1 MSVIRTL
8 ASSPRGELMLLF
20 FASCAVVSVLVV
32 AVALGGSAAFSGAQ
46 LRQVVLLVLAAGL
59 ALAGAVLLGI
69 PQWLFRSW
77 THQAPELVELRRA
90 LQAAEAVIH
99 AEKQV
104 LVLWERGERVRVMI
118 HSLTNVVG
126 LPDDPAAI
134 ERFGQWLDLASAQE
148 LKTSLEQ
155 LFTTGKAFNLMV
167 RTAGG
172 AHLEADGRAAG
183 GRALLRLRDVA
194 GHRRDLAR
202 ILDQHRDLNRDI
214 KSARTLLDA
223 LPMPVWFS
231 GDTGKITW
239 ANAAYVQAVG
249 AETIT
254 DVTNRQVELMETR
267 QRERAS
273 VALAKGTPFKDRLSL
288 VASGQLHN
296 HDVTVLPLEDSSAGV
311 AIDVAALETAKVE
324 TDRRTAAYDRTLH
337 RVSTGVAI
345 YGRDQRLTFFNDAYR
360 NIWQLDADWL
370 AQKPS
375 MDETLDRLRGLSRLP
390 QVVSYRDWKV
400 KVLSSYRDGTEYEDW
415 WHLLDGRTIHVT
427 AAKRP
432 DGGVTYLFDDVT
444 QRLALESRYNALIDT
459 QRETLD
465 SLKEGVAV
473 FAPDGR
479 LQLYNKAFAQV
490 WKLSRQMLSE
500 GPHIDMI
507 TQQCQVL
514 YDDPVMWQHMGRSVT
529 GISDRRSAVS
539 GQLVR
544 ADQSVIDYSIAP
556 LPDGAT
562 LITFADVTDAK
573 RAERALQE
581 RNDALVAADRLKS
594 QFIRH
599 ISYELRTPL
608 TNIIGYTEFMQG
620 PHVGSLNDRQREYLG
635 DIEASSKTLLNI
647 INDILDLATIDA
659 GGLELKVA
667 PVAVRPM
674 VEAAILG
681 LRDRARLM
689 NVTFDVD
696 LHADA
701 QSFVA
706 DDTRVRQVL
715 YNLLSNAIGFS
726 KAGDSIRI
734 AGWRERGMIAFAV
747 EDRGPGIPADQL
759 GKVFERFESR
769 SHGSRHRGVG
779 LGLSIVKSL
788 VELHGGNVS
797 AFSELG
803 QGTRVTVRFPEAGLA
818 PRRQQQEAA

>member
-1 MSVIRTL
+1 VSVLRTL
-8 ASSPRGELMLLF
+8 VSSPRGELTLLF
-20 FASCAVVSVLVV
+20 IASCAVVSVLVV
-32 AVALGGSAAFSGAQ
+32 AIAVGGPVGFSGAR
-46 LRQVVLLVLAAGL
+46 LRQILLFAAVFGL
-59 ALAGAVLLGI
+59 ALAGAALLGL
-69 PQWLFRSW
+69 PQTLFRSW
-77 THQAPELVELRRA
+77 TQQPPEIVALRRA

-104 LVLWERGERVRVMI
+104 LVLWERGERVKVMV
-118 HSLTNVVG
+118 HSLTNVPG
-126 LPDDPAAI
+126 LPDDPGAI
-134 ERFGQWLDLASAQE
+134 ERFGQWLNPNSAQD
-148 LKTSLEQ
+148 LKAALEQ
-155 LFTTGKAFNLMV
+155 LFVSGKAFNLIV
-167 RTAGG
+167 RTTVG

-194 GHRRDLAR
+194 GHRHDLAR
-202 ILDQHRDLNRDI
+202 ILDQHRDLHRDI
-214 KSARTLLDA
+214 KSARTLLDN

-231 GDTGKITW
+231 GETGRITW
-239 ANAAYVQAVG
+239 ANAAYIQAVG
-249 AETIT
+249 ADALA
-254 DVTNRQVELMETR
+254 DVANRQVELMETR
-267 QRERAS
+267 QRERAGHS
-273 VALAKGTPFKDRLSL
+273 LAKGATFKDRLSL
-288 VASGQLHN
+288 VASGKIHT
-296 HDVTVLPLEDSSAGV
+296 HDVTVLPLESASAGV
-311 AIDVAALETAKVE
+311 AIDVAALESAQVE

-360 NIWQLDADWL
+360 HIWQLDADWL
-370 AQKPS
+370 AYKPT

-390 QVVSYRDWKV
+390 QVVSYRDWKA
-400 KVLSSYRDGTEYEDW
+400 KVLASNRDGCDYEDW

-444 QRLALESRYNALIDT
+444 QRLALESRYNAMIDT

-479 LQLYNKAFAQV
+479 LQLFNKAFAQV
-490 WKLSRQMLSE
+490 WKLSRQMLAE
-500 GPHIDMI
+500 GPHIDVI

-514 YDDPVMWQHMGRSVT
+514 YDDPVMWQHMNRSVT
-529 GISDRRSAVS
+529 GISDRRSPVS
-539 GQLVR
+539 GQLIR
-544 ADQSVIDYSIAP
+544 ADHSVIDYTVAP

-573 RAERALQE
+573 RAERALKE

-659 GGLELKVA
+659 GGLELKIA
-667 PVAVRPM
+667 PVAVRP
-674 VEAAILG
+674 VIDAALLG
-681 LRDRARLM
+681 LRDRARIM
-689 NVTFDVD
+689 NLTFDIDV
-696 LHADA
+696 HANA
-701 QSFVA
+701 ESFAA

-726 KAGDSIRI
+726 KPGDTIRI
-734 AGWRERGMIAFAV
+734 SGWRERGMIAFAV
-747 EDRGPGIPADQL
+747 EDQGPGIPADQI
-759 GKVFERFESR
+759 GKVFDRFESR

-788 VELHGGNVS
+788 VELHGGNVAALS
-797 AFSELG
+797 DG
-803 QGTRVTVRFPEAGLA
+803 DRGTRVTVRFPEAGV
-818 PRRQQQEAA
+818 AARPETQVAA

>member
-1 MSVIRTL
+1 VSVIRTIT
-8 ASSPRGELMLLF
+8 SSPRGELTLLF
-20 FASCAVVSVLVV
+20 LASCAVVSVLLV
-32 AVALGGSAAFSGAQ
+32 AVAIGGPAAMTGAHFR
-46 LRQVVLLVLAAGL
+46 LVLLIAAITGL
-59 ALAGAVLLGI
+59 GLAGAMLLGV
-69 PQWLFRSW
+69 PQLLFRSW
-77 THQAPELVELRRA
+77 TQQPPEIVELRRS
-90 LQAAEAVIH
+90 LQAAEAVIN

-104 LVLWERGERVRVMI
+104 LVLWERGERVRVML
-118 HSLTNVVG
+118 HSLTAVAG

-134 ERFGQWLDLASAQE
+134 ERFGQWLDASSGQE
-148 LKTSLEQ
+148 LKAALEQ
-155 LFTTGKAFNLMV
+155 LFATGTAFNLIV
-167 RTAGG
+167 RTSAG

-214 KSARTLLDA
+214 TSCRTLLDS

-239 ANAAYVQAVG
+239 ANKAYVSAVG
-249 AETIT
+249 ADAMA

-267 QRERAS
+267 QRERAIA
-273 VALAKGTPFKDRLSL
+273 ALAKGSPYKDRLSL
-288 VASGQLHN
+288 VASGQMN
-296 HDVTVLPLEDSSAGV
+296 PHDVTVLPIENASAGI
-311 AIDVAALETAKVE
+311 AIDVAALESAQGE

-360 NIWQLDADWL
+360 TIWQLDADWL
-370 AQKPS
+370 AQKPN
-375 MDETLDRLRGLSRLP
+375 MEETLDRLRGLSRLP
-390 QVVSYRDWKV
+390 QVVSYRDWKA

-444 QRLALESRYNALIDT
+444 QRLALESRFNAMIDT

-500 GPHIDMI
+500 GPHIDKI

-514 YDDPVMWQHMGRSVT
+514 YDDPVMWQHMGRAVT
-529 GISDRRSAVS
+529 GISDRRSPVS
-539 GQLVR
+539 GQLIR

-573 RAERALQE
+573 RAERALKE

-620 PHVGSLNDRQREYLG
+620 PHVGELNDRQREYLG

-667 PVAVRPM
+667 PVAVQPI

-681 LRDRARLM
+681 VRDRARLM
-689 NVTFDVD
+689 NVTFKIDV
-696 LHADA
+696 HADA
-701 QSFVA
+701 DTFVA

-726 KAGDSIRI
+726 KPGDCIKIS
-734 AGWRERGMIAFAV
+734 GWRERGMIAFAV
-747 EDRGPGIPADQL
+747 EDQGPGIPVDQL
-759 GKVFERFESR
+759 GQVFDRFESR

-788 VELHGGNVS
+788 VELHGGNVT
-797 AFSELG
+797 AFSEVG
-803 QGTRVTVRFPEAGLA
+803 RGTRVTVRFPETGVG
-818 PRRQQQEAA
+818 PRQQQQEAA